1 MALNLEDYIASIRD
15 FPTKGILFRD
25 VTPLIADGEAFR
37 EATWRFADFAKETG
51 ADVIVGPESRGFIF
65 GAPVA
70 TELGIG
76 FVPVRKPGKLPRETI
91 SCKYDLEY
99 DSVLNSLKDK
109 STVIEIGELA
119 EEEVTIALNK
129 LENGLGKKIDR
140 VTAKMLRTVQMLDSF
155 SLLFRR
161 NKSKINF
168 NNHIELYDALWDTV
182 ICDSSPRSDVEMREH
197 LMYKIV
203 ETIQIAGTL
212 NPQFTPDSSQK
223 RAYEYLASNGLIR
236 REGSAVSFFHL

>member
-37 EATWRFADFAKETG
+37 EATRRFADFAKETG

-99 DSVLNSLKDK
+99 GSNELFMHKDAIKPGQKALIVDDLLATGGTAVATCRMIEELGGEVAGLAFVVELTGIEQNAALKNYNVKSLM
-109 STVIEIGELA
+109 
-119 EEEVTIALNK
+119 K
-129 LENGLGKKIDR
+129 L
-140 VTAKMLRTVQMLDSF
+140 
-155 SLLFRR
+155 
-161 NKSKINF
+161 
-168 NNHIELYDALWDTV
+168 
-182 ICDSSPRSDVEMREH
+182 SD
-197 LMYKIV
+197 
-203 ETIQIAGTL
+203 Q
-212 NPQFTPDSSQK
+212 
-223 RAYEYLASNGLIR
+223 
-236 REGSAVSFFHL
+236 

>member
-99 DSVLNSLKDK
+99 GSNELFMHKDAIKPGQKALIVDDLLATGGTAVATCRMIEELGGEVAGLAFVVELTGIEQNAALKNYNVK
-109 STVIEIGELA
+109 
-119 EEEVTIALNK
+119 ALMK
-129 LENGLGKKIDR
+129 L
-140 VTAKMLRTVQMLDSF
+140 
-155 SLLFRR
+155 
-161 NKSKINF
+161 
-168 NNHIELYDALWDTV
+168 
-182 ICDSSPRSDVEMREH
+182 SD
-197 LMYKIV
+197 
-203 ETIQIAGTL
+203 Q
-212 NPQFTPDSSQK
+212 
-223 RAYEYLASNGLIR
+223 
-236 REGSAVSFFHL
+236 